1 MFISGNPR
9 KVFLLNLT
17 KKNKKGLFIMAMTK
31 GFLTRAWTLLLLAIL
46 GGGLLLSACGDATAT
61 SSPAATTAAGGTAAK
76 TTAASGTTAQTTTAS
91 GTTAQTTAAGGTA
104 AKTTAASAGD
114 TGATISFW
122 TRDSDKDLVEPLV
135 KAYNDTHK
143 NQVKLT
149 IIPAEQFVPKFG
161 TAVAGDSAPDVVAID
176 LIYTPTFSAANQL
189 VDITDKAKAL
199 PYLDK
204 LSPSHMRL
212 STYKDKIYALPF
224 SAEGSV
230 LIYNKGLFKQ
240 AGLDPE
246 KPPTTWAEIQS
257 ASKKITALGNG
268 IYGFYFSGACGG
280 CNVFTFLPYVWANG
294 GDVLN
299 PEGTKATWTDP
310 KVKEAFNFYHQLWA
324 DKQVPQG
331 AKVDAGTDFL
341 NAFTSGKIGMS
352 GTGAFAIGTLKT
364 KYPNVDFGVTYLP
377 GQTGGKSS
385 FAGGDNIGIPK
396 GSKHV
401 NEAFDFISWFLSD
414 DTQVEQVAKNG
425 GVPVRTD
432 LSNNKYSQQDPRYIV
447 VSNAMA
453 LGRTPYSLKYNE
465 LFNDPNGPWL
475 AAFQKAVLDGNLDEA
490 MKNAQDQFTKILGQ

>member
-1 MFISGNPR
+1 
-9 KVFLLNLT
+9 
-17 KKNKKGLFIMAMTK
+17 MAMTK
-31 GFLTRAWTLLLLAIL
+31 RFLTRAWTLLLLGIMFGVL
-46 GGGLLLSACGDATAT
+46 MLSACGDSTAT
-61 SSPAATTAAGGTAAK
+61 PTTATTAAATTAAAGAVTTAVVAA
-76 TTAASGTTAQTTTAS
+76 TTAASAA
-91 GTTAQTTAAGGTA
+91 TTAA
-104 AKTTAASAGD
+104 AASAGD

-135 KAYNDTHK
+135 KAYNGTHK

-149 IIPAEQFVPKFG
+149 IIPADQFVTKFG

-199 PYLDK
+199 PYFDK

-212 STYKDKIYALPF
+212 SNYKDRIFALPF

-268 IYGFYFSGACGG
+268 TYGFYFSGACGG
-280 CNVFTFLPYVWANG
+280 CNVFTFLPYIWANG

-299 PEGTKATWTDP
+299 ADGNKATWTDP
-310 KVKEAFNFYHQLWA
+310 KVKEAFTFYHQLWA
-324 DKQVPQG
+324 DNQVPQG

-377 GQTGGKSS
+377 GQNGGKSS

-401 NEAFDFISWFLSD
+401 NEAFDFISWLLSD

-432 LSNNKYSQQDPRYIV
+432 LASNKYSQQDPRYIV

-465 LFNDPNGPWL
+465 LFNDANGPWL
-475 AAFQKAVLDGNLDEA
+475 AAFQKAVLDGNIDDA